1 MNIDLSASTWKKVV
15 RVFVY
20 AFLGVYGAPAIIG
33 ALSGS
38 QPVDVNALRAAAVAG
53 LVAVIG
59 LFWNAVMDPSPI
71 PSLNPDNPAE

>member
-1 MNIDLSASTWKKVV
+1 MNIDLSAATWKKAV

-20 AFLGVYGAPAIIG
+20 AFLGVYGAPALVG

-38 QPVDVNALRAAAVAG
+38 QPLDTTALRAAAVAG
-53 LVAVIG
+53 LIAVIA

-71 PSLNPDNPAE
+71 PSLNPDTPSE